1 MSYEEALKAI
11 DVLLEEHRVSGD
23 TLAFEATMK
32 MRKTILELIGI
43 DVAKEYVKRYGMP
56 RG

>member
-1 MSYEEALKAI
+1 MSYEKALKAI
-11 DVLLEEHRVSGD
+11 DELLEEHRVSGD

-43 DVAKEYVKRYGMP
+43 DVAKEYVKRYGKT
-56 RG
+56 GA